1 MTNSRFCLRFVWA
14 VYVLWFQSPSAMCN
28 QSPSPFGY
36 SLLGL
41 RGRVFVWYSLKL
53 LRFCKEEVSR
63 SDGGDSANALFVF
76 WADTSV
82 RPYGWVLSFLVI
94 VGADRCVCPLLCLFL
109 KLVYKKMRITP
120 AQSGLIGIPRGITYV
135 YATCD

>member
-1 MTNSRFCLRFVWA
+1 MPSLVCTSSCEEGWSLKTPPRLKEEVSRSDGGDSVFNLPPLRSSLFA
-14 VYVLWFQSPSAMCN
+14 KEGQFFLFQSPSAMCN

-82 RPYGWVLSFLVI
+82 RPYGWCCCF
-94 VGADRCVCPLLCLFL
+94 ALL
-109 KLVYKKMRITP
+109 
-120 AQSGLIGIPRGITYV
+120 
-135 YATCD
+135 